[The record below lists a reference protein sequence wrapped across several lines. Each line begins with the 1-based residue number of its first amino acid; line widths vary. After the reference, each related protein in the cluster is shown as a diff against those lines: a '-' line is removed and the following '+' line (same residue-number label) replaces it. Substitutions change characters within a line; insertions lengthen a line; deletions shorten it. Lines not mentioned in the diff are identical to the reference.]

1 MSTQFI
7 QFTSIISKFF
17 IVLNRSLL
25 VRKLIATEQ
34 NPTAVAKSEND
45 KIKLLLHDTLT
56 INKACSKLTI
66 IPMKHTCSK
75 STTIKTTGKYL
86 LTLF

>member
-1 MSTQFI
+1 MTLTKLWSSWSVYP
-7 QFTSIISKFF
+7 TSIISKFF

-45 KIKLLLHDTLT
+45 KINLLRHVTIT
-56 INKACSKLTI
+56 INKASPKLTKTI
-66 IPMKHTCSK
+66 IEQFLR
-75 STTIKTTGKYL
+75 KTPVQNQQ
-86 LTLF
+86 

>member
-1 MSTQFI
+1 MTLTKLWSSWSVYP
-7 QFTSIISKFF
+7 TSIISKFF

-45 KIKLLLHDTLT
+45 KINLLHHVTIT
-56 INKACSKLTI
+56 INKASSKLT
-66 IPMKHTCSK
+66 K
-75 STTIKTTGKYL
+75 TTIEQFLPKTPVQNQQ
-86 LTLF
+86 